1 MSSTETLQFTPIN
14 LANEIIG
21 GITLIFLGIIII
33 TFILCPNL
41 RNDKFELIFCMCIAD
56 FLATIGYML
65 AQKREY
71 TVVAQKFPAIDSNQ
85 CQFQAFLLTSFE
97 PSVFAFSAILS
108 YYIKESVDSID
119 SGNKKITMK
128 RRIIHG
134 LICFFSS
141 FWNCSFCICAKY
153 LWIC

>member
-1 MSSTETLQFTPIN
+1 
-14 LANEIIG
+14 
-21 GITLIFLGIIII
+21 
-33 TFILCPNL
+33 
-41 RNDKFELIFCMCIAD
+41 MCIAD

-134 LICFFSS
+134 LIGFLAPFGIFRLKELANESLDLSFFFLLFLYSTML
-141 FWNCSFCICAKY
+141 Y
-153 LWIC
+153 